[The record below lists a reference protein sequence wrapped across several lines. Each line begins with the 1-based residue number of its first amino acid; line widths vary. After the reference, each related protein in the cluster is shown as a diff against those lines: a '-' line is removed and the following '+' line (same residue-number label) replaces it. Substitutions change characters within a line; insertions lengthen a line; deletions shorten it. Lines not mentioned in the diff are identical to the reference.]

1 MRHLELSKLTN
12 SDDCA
17 SDVDMER
24 AASFN
29 KVVFATQTNIVHG
42 DVLVALPQ

>member
-1 MRHLELSKLTN
+1 M
-12 SDDCA
+12 
-17 SDVDMER
+17 VR

-42 DVLVALPQ
+42 DVLVALAQ